1 MAWRRLSS
9 AELVEA
15 QQVFD
20 AAVSYDRIRIME
32 GSRFALAVGYI
43 GSLFGGGGQRPVAN
57 AMTIGYS
64 IRFSRELK
72 TDESQLEQARISDTA
87 WLIHELTHVWQY
99 EHVGWRYLPQAVSER
114 VLQGSK
120 AYRYSSKSGL
130 LNRGKDLQKQWQ
142 QGTRFRDFS
151 REQQGNVVRDY
162 YVALKSDKDTSGW
175 EPFMRE
181 LRNVADDSK

>member
-1 MAWRRLSS
+1 M
-9 AELVEA
+9 
-15 QQVFD
+15 FNT
-20 AAVSYDRIRIME
+20 AVSYRRIRITE
-32 GSRFALAVGYI
+32 GSRLALAVGFV
-43 GSLFGGGGQRPVAN
+43 GSLFDRGDQRPVAN

-72 TDESQLEQARISDTA
+72 TDESQLEQARINDTA

-120 AYRYSSKSGL
+120 AYQYSSKSGL
-130 LNRGKDLQKQWQ
+130 LNRGKDLEKRWRE
-142 QGTRFRDFS
+142 GTRLRDFN

-162 YVALKSDKDTSGW
+162 YVALKANEDTSGW
-175 EPFMRE
+175 EPFIRE
-181 LRNVADDSK
+181 LRDIADNSI